1 MRMFHWK
8 AFIENNINYIQHEL
22 PDDRIEWVDKITGTK
37 FYLTHQEY
45 NEYLSLIQKKVDLK
59 NADMIVEYLNTEG
72 VQNLLPYYDGRTE
85 PKITLRDA
93 AWLFV
98 LFSYLYNGNGNA
110 DIYSLREESYK
121 AFFGGTRDKFPE
133 AWKALEIVTQCSDCL
148 DKSVYIKILKGGPY
162 KIKKYYL
169 ENNDLKDI
177 RGASTLLTYV
187 GEEKIP
193 EIIGK
198 RFIEECLIYSGGG
211 NVFAVLPS
219 WADENI
225 YLELERTFHQ
235 YTMGAQNAFYLSE
248 EIKLEDLL
256 INYKSTM
263 YEIEERLLEREK
275 HKIYIT
281 IRPKSE
287 FFNDGFFYVED
298 EKIEFEN
305 VSISPG
311 GKCKLCAVREAEYLI
326 KSFEGIT
333 ACGSC
338 MHKHLTGAIMKKG
351 ILKKYKQITGKDI
364 KWAQKSIDDLKDNK
378 GYVSVIYADG
388 NNMGAIV
395 RDIENLADM
404 MFFSRR
410 TSQIAQKALF
420 KSLYEFYPDKFE
432 VVAIGGDDIFVIVPG
447 KDSIE
452 FTARM
457 IQTFNNEFKNL
468 SSEENEQRYSATLSA
483 GICIGKYK
491 TPIRLMVEQAEEKM
505 KNAKNLVRTDKACCN
520 GSLDFVVINDIGQT
534 ANQDMSDK
542 GNCGE
547 VKYSLLPYNLERAM
561 DMVNLVKELKNKRVK
576 SSLNGLLRAFEKAE
590 SKLEMQLF
598 YSYNQVRNKNNINNN
613 IKSITGLKFEN
624 GILVSSL
631 EDGRSFSPW
640 RDILEMWDFCGGEN

>member
-1 MRMFHWK
+1 
-8 AFIENNINYIQHEL
+8 
-22 PDDRIEWVDKITGTK
+22 
-37 FYLTHQEY
+37 
-45 NEYLSLIQKKVDLK
+45 
-59 NADMIVEYLNTEG
+59 MIVEYLNTEG